1 VLKTILVAYD
11 GSEPAERAFQLAL
24 DLAKPLQAAISVL
37 AVADSSKPPTAAE
50 MAGVLESD
58 SQYFERAFVRLREA
72 ASFSGVSLS
81 AKTLRGRPAVQIIH
95 EAMEQ
100 NADLIAMGHRSGNR
114 IERWLSGSVSKRV
127 LSYAPCAVAI
137 VP

>member
-24 DLAKPLQAAISVL
+24 DLAKPVQATVSVL
-37 AVADSSKPPTAAE
+37 SVLRPSEAPTAAE
-50 MAGVLESD
+50 IAGLLESANEH
-58 SQYFERAFVRLREA
+58 FEHAFVRLREA
-72 ASFSGVSLS
+72 AGISGVSLS
-81 AKTLRGRPAVQIIH
+81 TKTLRGRPAERIIH

-100 NADLIAMGHRSGNR
+100 NVDLIAMGHRSGNR
-114 IERWLSGSVSKRV
+114 IERWLSRSVSKKV